1 MDDIDGLYK
10 LINQDV
16 YKEMWMNNIYTSTS
30 LMRVAKEINTFK
42 AAMLQ
47 QSTSQDQNTFFEANI
62 NKLKTNLKGI
72 YESYSMYADLRI
84 FAKMLA
90 DAHAFQ
96 GNNQIET
103 IQKLKFQDNNLA
115 SAYAGELITE
125 SKLNNSAA
133 VFNDILSN
141 RTNLLAYS
149 DNLMKFQSSLEQDIQ
164 QFAVEQKRRDGVLN
178 KLMGD
183 YVAVKE
189 LYQSKNF
196 IPDANSTLRL
206 TFGNIK
212 GYSPVDATYMKP
224 FTTLAGIIQKGNL
237 GEADF
242 EYPAEIKT
250 AWENKNFGPYVKKE
264 LNDVPVNMLYN
275 MDTTGGNS
283 GSPIMNAY
291 GELIGVN
298 FDRSYD
304 ATINDFAWNDSYSR
318 SIGVDIRYVLWVA
331 DKIDNA
337 QFILKE
343 MGI

>member
-1 MDDIDGLYK
+1 FINSKSDLKNKYGTLMDDIDGLYK

-47 QSTSQDQNTFFEANI
+47 QSTSQDQNAFFEANI

-164 QFAVEQKRRDGVLN
+164 QLLLSKKKRWS
-178 KLMGD
+178 
-183 YVAVKE
+183 VK
-189 LYQSKNF
+189 
-196 IPDANSTLRL
+196 
-206 TFGNIK
+206 
-212 GYSPVDATYMKP
+212 
-224 FTTLAGIIQKGNL
+224 
-237 GEADF
+237 
-242 EYPAEIKT
+242 
-250 AWENKNFGPYVKKE
+250 
-264 LNDVPVNMLYN
+264 
-275 MDTTGGNS
+275 
-283 GSPIMNAY
+283 
-291 GELIGVN
+291 
-298 FDRSYD
+298 
-304 ATINDFAWNDSYSR
+304 
-318 SIGVDIRYVLWVA
+318 
-331 DKIDNA
+331 
-337 QFILKE
+337 
-343 MGI
+343 